1 MERRRLAML
10 ASMREKNRRIM
21 NLVLATALLGV
32 PLISAVDILA
42 NHTKST
48 AIEVIL
54 VAASQTIVVLAVGL
68 IRLLDRRTYERHA
81 TMLLSILLTA
91 IVLPQIHDV
100 LVTDQS
106 RFELFGAS
114 FLGMVFFLRIPRA
127 RAALLNFSISCFAMY
142 MFLDYGQIPAT
153 TIIPT
158 LTGIALIGIV
168 RQHQWERAF
177 DTDFQLHQRSVRLRN
192 QTILYRR
199 ALSAF
204 EESEARYHSVVDAM
218 VEGVL
223 IIAPDRIVLTCNRS
237 ASSILGLSEE
247 SIIGSCVD
255 ELPLNPLAEDG
266 CSVSFFDLAPLG
278 LGASRV
284 HLSDRTISVATTD
297 GNRKWIRLNARP
309 LLRSDGQSAYAVA
322 VTISDITEQKNQADI
337 IRHQAF
343 HDSLTGLANR
353 SLLHE
358 SLNLELAHANRDN
371 SNLAVLFIDLDGFKN
386 VNDSLGHSAGDAL
399 LVEISRRLR
408 TCVRKSDTLARTGG
422 DEFVVILPRLNSS
435 LDAETVAQ
443 KILQSIEL
451 PISLGQEV
459 VSVSASIGISVFP
472 ENGRDA
478 ENLLQSADAAM
489 YAAKRAGR
497 HSIRFFSPAMNE
509 KSNIRLTMAH
519 ELREAISVDA
529 LTLAFQPRID
539 LHTSSVDGVEA
550 LVRWNSKNGPV
561 SPATFIPVAEETGL
575 ILPLG
580 DRVLDMA
587 METRKR
593 LSREHPQIRV
603 AVNFSSSQF
612 ALPNL
617 AERIRIA
624 TREKGILPA
633 CLEIEV
639 TEG

>member
-1 MERRRLAML
+1 
-10 ASMREKNRRIM
+10 
-21 NLVLATALLGV
+21 
-32 PLISAVDILA
+32 
-42 NHTKST
+42 
-48 AIEVIL
+48 
-54 VAASQTIVVLAVGL
+54 
-68 IRLLDRRTYERHA
+68 
-81 TMLLSILLTA
+81 
-91 IVLPQIHDV
+91 
-100 LVTDQS
+100 
-106 RFELFGAS
+106 
-114 FLGMVFFLRIPRA
+114 
-127 RAALLNFSISCFAMY
+127 
-142 MFLDYGQIPAT
+142 
-153 TIIPT
+153 
-158 LTGIALIGIV
+158 
-168 RQHQWERAF
+168 
-177 DTDFQLHQRSVRLRN
+177 
-192 QTILYRR
+192 
-199 ALSAF
+199 
-204 EESEARYHSVVDAM
+204 
-218 VEGVL
+218 
-223 IIAPDRIVLTCNRS
+223 
-237 ASSILGLSEE
+237 
-247 SIIGSCVD
+247 
-255 ELPLNPLAEDG
+255 NPLAEDG
-266 CSVSFFDLAPLG
+266 SSVSFFDLAPLG

-593 LSREHPQIRV
+593 LSRDHPQIRV

-639 TEG
+639 TEGTMIRNVDAARRTMEELRDMGTKIAVDDFGTGYSSLAYLKRFPIDILKIDRAFVAGIPSNTQDAAIVRAIIEIARSLGIRTIAEGVESPEQADFLKEAGCDAIQGFWFARPMDQSTLLEFLASHAESEKSGSPIAGIRKPALLRNH